1 MSLKLKGVFIFLSIF
16 VVYIAADY
24 TVQQFVVLPSFIALE
39 RKEAQKDL
47 QRAVEAIKR
56 EVHHLAKLC
65 WDWSAWDDTYEFI
78 ISRYEKYIESN
89 LPLTT
94 FIDNAIHLIYFV
106 NADGEVIWGK
116 SHDLKTEKPI
126 HLSDFQKSR
135 FSENHPLIPKPDPS
149 RELSQ
154 TCLSGIINTEKGPL
168 LIAARPI
175 LTSENKG
182 PSRGTLIMGRLLD
195 EDLVKTLSDQSRVL
209 FSIRPLGSNPGAEPK
224 GEAPSHVTSEGSYL
238 YENEG
243 DSRLLISTTLPD
255 VAGKA
260 AVRITATVPRT
271 ISAKGYD
278 TTRYALLT
286 GIVSMLLVLVIMLL
300 VLQQTI
306 LKPIVKLKN
315 HALSIEKTGDLSAR
329 ISMKRRDEIGA
340 LGRGFDRMM
349 EKLEQGANSL
359 KDVND
364 RLEKDIVRRI
374 QAEKA
379 LRESEASLARAKKME
394 SLGLMAGGIAH
405 DLNNIL
411 SGIITY
417 PELLLMDLPQDS
429 PIRRPLTTIRESGM
443 RAAEV
448 VADLLTIA
456 RGVASN
462 KTPLNL
468 NRVVAEYLDSPEHQI
483 LKQAHS
489 FVDFTSEFDPELL
502 NIHGSVTHIKKTLMN
517 LAANGA
523 EAIEGGGTVTI
534 ATENRYLDEPLKG
547 YDKVR
552 AGEYVVLRVS
562 DTGSGISPRDIERIF
577 EPFYTKKMMGRSGTG
592 LGLAVVWN
600 TVQDHH
606 GYINLASSDHGTVFE
621 LYFPATREKAA
632 EALETASSKE
642 FLGHGESILVVDDEA
657 HQREIACELLARL
670 GYSAEAVPSGEA
682 AVEKLR
688 RHPVDLILL
697 DMVMPKGMNGRE
709 TYEEILK
716 IQPVQKALIASGYA
730 KTDEVERAQAL
741 GAGKYI
747 KKPYTFEKIGIAVKR
762 ELER

>member
-56 EVHHLAKLC
+56 EIHHLAKLC

-78 ISRYEKYIESN
+78 ISRSEKYIESN

-94 FIDNAIHLIYFV
+94 FIDNTIHLIYFV
-106 NADGEVIWGK
+106 TADGKVVWGE

-135 FSENHPLIPKPDPS
+135 FSENHPLITKPDPS

-195 EDLVKTLSDQSRVL
+195 EDLVKTLSDQSKVM
-209 FSIRPLGSNPGAEPK
+209 FSIQPLGSNRGTEPK
-224 GEAPSHVTSEGSYL
+224 GEAPSHVTPEGSYL
-238 YENEG
+238 FEKEG
-243 DSRLLISTTLPD
+243 DSRLLIRTTLPD
-255 VAGKA
+255 VEGKA
-260 AVRITATVPRT
+260 ALRITASFPRT

-306 LKPIVKLKN
+306 LRPIVKLKN

-411 SGIITY
+411 SGIVTY
-417 PELLLMDLPQDS
+417 PELLLM
-429 PIRRPLTTIRESGM
+429 
-443 RAAEV
+443 
-448 VADLLTIA
+448 
-456 RGVASN
+456 
-462 KTPLNL
+462 
-468 NRVVAEYLDSPEHQI
+468 
-483 LKQAHS
+483 
-489 FVDFTSEFDPELL
+489 
-502 NIHGSVTHIKKTLMN
+502 
-517 LAANGA
+517 
-523 EAIEGGGTVTI
+523 
-534 ATENRYLDEPLKG
+534 
-547 YDKVR
+547 
-552 AGEYVVLRVS
+552 
-562 DTGSGISPRDIERIF
+562 
-577 EPFYTKKMMGRSGTG
+577 
-592 LGLAVVWN
+592 
-600 TVQDHH
+600 
-606 GYINLASSDHGTVFE
+606 
-621 LYFPATREKAA
+621 
-632 EALETASSKE
+632 
-642 FLGHGESILVVDDEA
+642 
-657 HQREIACELLARL
+657 
-670 GYSAEAVPSGEA
+670 
-682 AVEKLR
+682 
-688 RHPVDLILL
+688 
-697 DMVMPKGMNGRE
+697 
-709 TYEEILK
+709 
-716 IQPVQKALIASGYA
+716 
-730 KTDEVERAQAL
+730 
-741 GAGKYI
+741 
-747 KKPYTFEKIGIAVKR
+747 
-762 ELER
+762 